1 MKRPPLYPESRT
13 RHRDAHGYILRGN
26 RDSPKPFCQFGRDTE
41 LRPAPLPKNPGK
53 RKGIG
58 SCPHASPAEIF
69 FPVYGK
75 AAGITYNANNSEAT
89 RLVRKLLGFPGFL
102 MVQTFHSQES

>member
-75 AAGITYNANNSEAT
+75 TAGITQNANN
-89 RLVRKLLGFPGFL
+89 
-102 MVQTFHSQES
+102 